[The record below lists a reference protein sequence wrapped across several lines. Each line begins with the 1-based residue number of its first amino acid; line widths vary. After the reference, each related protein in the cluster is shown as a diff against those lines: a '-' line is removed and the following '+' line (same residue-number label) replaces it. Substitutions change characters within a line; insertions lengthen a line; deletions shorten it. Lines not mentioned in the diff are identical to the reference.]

1 MLFIT
6 CNTSESSKPVFE
18 EKVNLEEDS
27 LIETT
32 LILDSIS
39 TDQDSLINFEKDSVR
54 NAYENDLSLEIKE
67 IEEEKIDPISEDCML
82 FLEDYAAAILASFD
96 QLPIRKY

>member
-67 IEEEKIDPISEDCML
+67 IEEEKIDPISEALHAFFRRLCSC
-82 FLEDYAAAILASFD
+82 YSSFF
-96 QLPIRKY
+96 

>member
-67 IEEEKIDPISEDCML
+67 IEEEKIDPISEDCHAFFRRL
-82 FLEDYAAAILASFD
+82 CSCYLLLC
-96 QLPIRKY
+96 LPY